1 VPEIIERAV
10 NAEAFES
17 LQRAGVDRVLA
28 RLFAARG
35 VLSADEMDLRSDR
48 LLAPERL
55 RNLAH
60 MAQILADAIEAS
72 QRLLIVGDY
81 DCDGATAC
89 AVGVLALRAFGAR
102 VEYLVPNRFEYG
114 YGLTPEIVR
123 VAAQRAPD
131 ILITVDNGIASVEG
145 VREANALGMRVIVT
159 DHHLPGECLPDAA
172 CIVNPN
178 QAGCEFP
185 SKHLAGVGVMFY
197 AMLALRG
204 ELRRRG
210 AFAGKDE
217 PSLAALLD
225 LVALGTVADV
235 VRLDRNNRIL
245 VEQGLRRI
253 RAGRCQPGIRALLE
267 VSGRVPRQVCAHDL
281 GFLLGPRINAA
292 GRLTDI
298 TLGIECLLSDD
309 PEHAQELARQLHEL
323 NRERRTIE
331 AGMQDSALEH
341 LEAIDAAGAFGLALY
356 RKDWHQGV
364 IGILAARI
372 RERFHRPVIAFAD
385 GTAGEL
391 KGSGRSIAALHLRDA
406 LDLMDKRHPGLILR
420 FGGHAAAAGLS
431 IRAEAFAAFRDAFD
445 ATLRELLT
453 PADLDERIETDGPLE
468 PHQLTLE
475 LAEKLRSIAW
485 GQGFPAP
492 RFLGEFRVVDQRVVG
507 GAHLR
512 LTLAVPGAGAGGVQA
527 MLFRCIARL
536 PATIRC
542 VYRLEVNEWNGLRG
556 VQLVLENWE
565 SVSGS
570 GVS

>member
-1 VPEIIERAV
+1 
-10 NAEAFES
+10 
-17 LQRAGVDRVLA
+17 
-28 RLFAARG
+28 
-35 VLSADEMDLRSDR
+35 
-48 LLAPERL
+48 
-55 RNLAH
+55 
-60 MAQILADAIEAS
+60 
-72 QRLLIVGDY
+72 
-81 DCDGATAC
+81 
-89 AVGVLALRAFGAR
+89 
-102 VEYLVPNRFEYG
+102 
-114 YGLTPEIVR
+114 
-123 VAAQRAPD
+123 
-131 ILITVDNGIASVEG
+131 
-145 VREANALGMRVIVT
+145 
-159 DHHLPGECLPDAA
+159 
-172 CIVNPN
+172 
-178 QAGCEFP
+178 
-185 SKHLAGVGVMFY
+185 MFY